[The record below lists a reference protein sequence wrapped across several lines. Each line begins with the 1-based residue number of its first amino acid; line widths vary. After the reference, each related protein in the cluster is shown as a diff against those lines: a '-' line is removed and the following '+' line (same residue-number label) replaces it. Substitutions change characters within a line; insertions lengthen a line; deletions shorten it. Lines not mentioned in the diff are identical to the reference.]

1 MHLDSTFPWKEHSGL
16 RQLGFFTVRGPCR
29 RQYCGTQMTA
39 QTLACR
45 WVKDWTPTLDCGSTA
60 ARGVGLA
67 GMVRSGENAVIYQG
81 KGVSIRSIPAFHALD
96 GPCPPIRSFDTCP
109 FRLLPSVF

>member
-1 MHLDSTFPWKEHSGL
+1 MKEANLTRGGARRDPCSLGAAGL
-16 RQLGFFTVRGPCR
+16 RDTRNCLSWVDVR
-29 RQYCGTQMTA
+29 
-39 QTLACR
+39 LA
-45 WVKDWTPTLDCGSTA
+45 A
-60 ARGVGLA
+60 ARGGGLV